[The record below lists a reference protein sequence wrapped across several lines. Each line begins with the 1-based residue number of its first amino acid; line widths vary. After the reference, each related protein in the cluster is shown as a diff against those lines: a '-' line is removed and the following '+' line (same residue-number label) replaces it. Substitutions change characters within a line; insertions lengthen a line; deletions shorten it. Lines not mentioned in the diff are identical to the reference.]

1 MKTRLRLPGEAWPS
15 RPRTR
20 ARYLR
25 VVVRTRPDKSCLGTD
40 VWAWSVRT
48 PAHHHLAGGT
58 QAIRAEAMRE
68 ALEWAVANAAVVEI
82 GDRDIRR
89 WARRASR

>member
-25 VVVRTRPDKSCLGTD
+25 VVVRTRPDKSPLGAEL
-40 VWAWSVRT
+40 WAWSVRT
-48 PAHHHLAGGT
+48 PAHYHLAGGT

-68 ALEWAVANAAVVEI
+68 ALEWAVANATVVEF